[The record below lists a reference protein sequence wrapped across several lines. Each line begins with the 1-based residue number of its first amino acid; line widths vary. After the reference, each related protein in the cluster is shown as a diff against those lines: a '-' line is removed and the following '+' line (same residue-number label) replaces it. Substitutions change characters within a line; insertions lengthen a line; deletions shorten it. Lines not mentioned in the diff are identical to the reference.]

1 MRLTIKSK
9 LAGAFGLV
17 ILLSMAAGGVAY
29 DRMNV
34 MSDLTGRVAFESH
47 KLNLARSLQLEIL
60 SQVRAEKNMILASS
74 DADTSRFANL
84 LGEIQGEV
92 EKTFDELRGISSEDG
107 TLLLDT
113 FSTAYGHLK
122 DGEAR
127 IIKFA
132 LMNSSNKA
140 MALVEREGSILFS
153 NLVTQIDRAMIKAD
167 RVDNGGGRDDLE
179 SLERLKTGVEGL
191 WGDIRYVLSAADMSQ
206 IEQQDAVFPDA
217 AEKLRTAKERTVR
230 GVASFD
236 GGAATALS
244 DGFDAW
250 LKSALAIVEVNRGAG
265 SILATELSSG
275 EGRKNAE
282 ATVTAAGAYTDH
294 VIKMET
300 EIVGTSAAASAQ
312 AKTMLI
318 VMVGLSFLIAVS
330 SATWIA
336 FSISRSL
343 ARAVGLANSVATGDL
358 SHSIKSTSND
368 EVGDLIVALNTM
380 TANLNATARVADEIA
395 AGNLTV
401 DARRMS
407 DKDRLGTALET
418 MVGKLRTIVAEAVMA
433 AQNVSAGSQQL
444 SASAGELSQGSTEQ
458 AASTEEASASMEE
471 MAANVKQNAENASQT
486 EKIAHQSARAAE
498 ESGIAVGR
506 AVDAMQTIAEKITI
520 VQEIARQT
528 DLLALN
534 AAVEAARAGE
544 HGRGFA
550 VVASEVRKLAERS
563 QTAATEIGMLS
574 SETVRAAR
582 EAGSMLAKLVPDIK
596 RTAELVEEITAACRE
611 QDVGSTQINQAIQQL
626 DKVTQQNASASDEV
640 STTSEQLAEQAEQ
653 LQATIAYFRIDTT
666 ARLVAPSRVAGEPAH
681 PVAQLRQLAADG
693 AKTIRPTPFARS
705 RRPKKVANGGFA
717 LDMDAGDDHQDAA
730 FRRA

>member
-444 SASAGELSQGSTEQ
+444 SASAEELSQGSTEQ
-458 AASTEEASASMEE
+458 AASTEEASASMEQ

-486 EKIAHQSARAAE
+486 EKIAHQSARDAE
-498 ESGIAVGR
+498 ASGIAVGR

-574 SETVRAAR
+574 SRDRQGGAGSRDHAGQARARHQAHRGTRGGDHGRLSRAGCRLDPDQPGDPAAR
-582 EAGSMLAKLVPDIK
+582 QGHAAERQRLGRGVHDLRATGRTG
-596 RTAELVEEITAACRE
+596 RTAPGDDRLFPDRYDGAARGTVACRR
-611 QDVGSTQINQAIQQL
+611 G
-626 DKVTQQNASASDEV
+626 
-640 STTSEQLAEQAEQ
+640 
-653 LQATIAYFRIDTT
+653 
-666 ARLVAPSRVAGEPAH
+666 ARPSRRTTPPVGGGRCEDDPPDALRQEPA
-681 PVAQLRQLAADG
+681 AEEGRERRLR
-693 AKTIRPTPFARS
+693 ARHG
-705 RRPKKVANGGFA
+705 RG
-717 LDMDAGDDHQDAA
+717 
-730 FRRA
+730 